1 MGVKARPAAVE
12 AIRQRVNQVSGHPA
26 MGQVFKCLGAMAA
39 GAVLAGAKVGG
50 VLLPLPLALA
60 AALGLGL
67 ESFAAYAGGCLGY
80 AVLWGLDAGLEPMA
94 AGLLAEA
101 CLCIFGDQLSRDN
114 RWFAPGA
121 ATLFTI
127 LVGFL
132 FLLEQR
138 FAPAAVWRLALRA
151 AAAGGGAVL
160 FRRALEGAALP
171 RLCLLAA
178 LVSGLSALAPGGFAL
193 GLPLGCLLSAG
204 ALGTPQ
210 TLPVA
215 ALCGMALELQGQG
228 GAAVVLPL
236 AAMVASTGQGFL
248 ARTGLWLLSVLA
260 GVLLTGA
267 GPMLLTA
274 AILSAALVRLFPWER
289 LFGLLETP
297 ARVESRQMELA
308 AGLFSRLGQC
318 LALTRHPQADPDTA
332 TVFDHAAERVCRLC
346 SRFDF
351 CWKERLGETCTVLDR
366 AAPAMMTR
374 GKALREDLAPS
385 FLSRCLHVEGFLT
398 AINHE
403 LDDLACRR
411 QARARL
417 RESRTALT
425 RQYEILAA
433 ALSRPSPREEETGRF
448 VPELC
453 CRGQSRDGD
462 ALSGDQTMSFR
473 CGRRYYIL
481 LCDGMGAGRAA
492 RAEAG
497 AAAAVLRL
505 LLLSGAKPRE
515 AMEFLNDLYLLRDDG
530 AFSTVD
536 LAEIDLMTGEAAL
549 YKWGA
554 APSYLKKKG
563 TVEKIGTASPPPG
576 IGAGEEHRP
585 EEAKLSLARGEM
597 LVLVSDGAG
606 GEAAER
612 FLRQYAGTSPK
623 ELASGIV
630 SCSQAGDDRTAA
642 VLALRRRIA
651 L

>member
-26 MGQVFKCLGAMAA
+26 MGQVFKCLGVMAA
-39 GAVLAGAKVGG
+39 GAVLAGAAVGG

-101 CLCIFGDQLSRDN
+101 CLCIFGDQLSQDN

-210 TLPVA
+210 SLPVA

-236 AAMVASTGQGFL
+236 AALVASTQQGFL

-411 QARARL
+411 QARA
-417 RESRTALT
+417 
-425 RQYEILAA
+425 
-433 ALSRPSPREEETGRF
+433 
-448 VPELC
+448 
-453 CRGQSRDGD
+453 
-462 ALSGDQTMSFR
+462 
-473 CGRRYYIL
+473 
-481 LCDGMGAGRAA
+481 
-492 RAEAG
+492 
-497 AAAAVLRL
+497 
-505 LLLSGAKPRE
+505 
-515 AMEFLNDLYLLRDDG
+515 
-530 AFSTVD
+530 
-536 LAEIDLMTGEAAL
+536 
-549 YKWGA
+549 
-554 APSYLKKKG
+554 
-563 TVEKIGTASPPPG
+563 PPG
-576 IGAGEEHRP
+576 ARRP
-585 EEAKLSLARGEM
+585 RPAPTR
-597 LVLVSDGAG
+597 
-606 GEAAER
+606 
-612 FLRQYAGTSPK
+612 
-623 ELASGIV
+623 
-630 SCSQAGDDRTAA
+630 C
-642 VLALRRRIA
+642 RRIR
-651 L
+651 